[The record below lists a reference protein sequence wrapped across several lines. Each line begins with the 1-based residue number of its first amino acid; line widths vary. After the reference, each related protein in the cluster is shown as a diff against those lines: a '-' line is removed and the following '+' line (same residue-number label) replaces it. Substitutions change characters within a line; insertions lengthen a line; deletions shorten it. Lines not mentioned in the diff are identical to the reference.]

1 MNSKNLTGLCE
12 AYGGIYAPQELT
24 EDQVWEEV
32 ESWVSSLLEEG
43 YDLSD
48 YTWEEMYE
56 AYLEEKDVVKLPG
69 NKSVTTG
76 RGYSATLGGQPGQL
90 TYQRTPGST
99 NRVQKT
105 FRANPVLS
113 VKGGVKGTGVG
124 KDFKAQPWSSAAT
137 ARYDKQSVENKRNA
151 SRSTGSEANPPS
163 AADAKRDEADP
174 RRNPSTAG
182 SPPSRPAVASGP
194 VLSKK
199 GGVEGTGV
207 GANFKAR
214 SFTDAEKSRYSS
226 VAAQNSA
233 RSSTSPAASSSR
245 PPSATPAAQPKPAA
259 PTGPAVGKLG
269 STSFERRTPTSA
281 ELKAAQAARAGG
293 ASPEKALQAAQKTNL
308 PTTGPTPAIPS
319 ASSVS
324 SSMASVKPR
333 DMTKNP
339 LKPTSP
345 TTMKN
350 SYEWG
355 STSKLVNDIAGL
367 YQSVYEAKKVDQD
380 EDGDNDFADVRI
392 ARLIASGVSKE
403 EAIRRVKDKSYNKK
417 NGLGEAAV
425 GWNTGKNKS
434 GLSPEETTTLKF
446 IQHGLSNKPGDP
458 ERAEQLALVH
468 QNMTDAIKQTPKGR
482 LKKVGPIASK
492 RFRNAA
498 IRQRGG
504 KQPSVPIK
512 TVPGLKDANR
522 EAQSKRKAEE
532 SFELWIDTLINE
544 GYDLS
549 EYTWED
555 MFEIYEETQLD
566 EATRM
571 RKELGKEGETATRK
585 ELARRSNAYQRSGSV
600 DRTIAA
606 AERGARNP
614 YVAMGKNETE
624 ADYSKRKQ
632 QKSKTLTRLASNRRG
647 SVRDKPR
654 AGLRGYAAKV
664 EGDDRDLQSARSSA
678 RSAGTL
684 TPAEKKGLGE
694 EFDLWVNALI
704 YEGYDLSE
712 YTWDEMIEI
721 YEETEEERKRNERRA
736 RVAELQAQGRV
747 MTSSKRASQK
757 AAQRKQEKKEEM
769 ADRLLR
775 SIQASGSTRSSSAPM
790 GTTEPEEKPE
800 APAANRKL
808 GGKVKK
814 DDLASQA
821 NAILRTIKNEN
832 IQLWVNELI
841 NEGYDLTGWTSKE
854 ITKLYFEIF
863 E

>member
-1 MNSKNLTGLCE
+1 MNSKNLKGLCE
-12 AYGGIYAPQELT
+12 AYGGIYTPQELT
-24 EDQVWEEV
+24 EEQVWEEV
-32 ESWVSSLLEEG
+32 ETWVNSLLEEG

-48 YTWEEMYE
+48 YTWEEMFE
-56 AYLEEKDVVKLPG
+56 AYLNEAPKKYTLLDLIGKGAEKSGQSLSRGVQGWQKSAQVSYGGGLS
-69 NKSVTTG
+69 NKSKEEPPTKPT
-76 RGYSATLGGQPGQL
+76 RPTD
-90 TYQRTPGST
+90 TST
-99 NRVQKT
+99 
-105 FRANPVLS
+105 S
-113 VKGGVKGTGVG
+113 VKPV
-124 KDFKAQPWSSAAT
+124 AAPPST
-137 ARYDKQSVENKRNA
+137 PPSPGLPADS
-151 SRSTGSEANPPS
+151 STGSAPPRNP
-163 AADAKRDEADP
+163 AASSTVLAKR
-174 RRNPSTAG
+174 
-182 SPPSRPAVASGP
+182 
-194 VLSKK
+194 K
-199 GGVEGTGV
+199 GVEGKLDKATGKFSS
-207 GANFKAR
+207 GAF
-214 SFTDAEKSRYSS
+214 SDAEKSRYSS
-226 VAAQNSA
+226 VAAQNTA
-233 RSSTSPAASSSR
+233 RSSTPAASSSR
-245 PPSATPAAQPKPAA
+245 PTATPAASAPKP
-259 PTGPAVGKLG
+259 PTPAIGKLG

-281 ELKAAQAARAGG
+281 ELRAAQAARAGG

-319 ASSVS
+319 AASVS
-324 SSMASVKPR
+324 SSMASFKPR

-339 LKPTSP
+339 LKPTPP

-355 STSKLVNDIAGL
+355 STSKLVDDIANL

-380 EDGDNDFADVRI
+380 KDGDNDFADVRI

-403 EAIRRVKDKSYNKK
+403 EAIRRVRDKSYN
-417 NGLGEAAV
+417 
-425 GWNTGKNKS
+425 
-434 GLSPEETTTLKF
+434 EE
-446 IQHGLSNKPGDP
+446 
-458 ERAEQLALVH
+458 V
-468 QNMTDAIKQTPKGR
+468 
-482 LKKVGPIASK
+482 
-492 RFRNAA
+492 
-498 IRQRGG
+498 
-504 KQPSVPIK
+504 
-512 TVPGLKDANR
+512 
-522 EAQSKRKAEE
+522 
-532 SFELWIDTLINE
+532 
-544 GYDLS
+544 
-549 EYTWED
+549 
-555 MFEIYEETQLD
+555 EID

-585 ELARRSNAYQRSGSV
+585 ELASRSKAYQRSGSV
-600 DRTIAA
+600 DKTIAA
-606 AERGARNP
+606 AERGAKNP

-632 QKSKTLTRLASNRRG
+632 EKSKTLTRLASNRRG

-664 EGDDRDLQSARSSA
+664 EGGDRDLQSARSSA

-712 YTWDEMIEI
+712 YTWDEMVEI
-721 YEETEEERKRNERRA
+721 YEETANEKEERIAARRA
-736 RVAELQAQGRV
+736 RIKEMEAQGRV

>member
-1 MNSKNLTGLCE
+1 MR
-12 AYGGIYAPQELT
+12 
-24 EDQVWEEV
+24 D
-32 ESWVSSLLEEG
+32 
-43 YDLSD
+43 
-48 YTWEEMYE
+48 M
-56 AYLEEKDVVKLPG
+56 
-69 NKSVTTG
+69 KS
-76 RGYSATLGGQPGQL
+76 RMPA
-90 TYQRTPGST
+90 
-99 NRVQKT
+99 
-105 FRANPVLS
+105 
-113 VKGGVKGTGVG
+113 
-124 KDFKAQPWSSAAT
+124 
-137 ARYDKQSVENKRNA
+137 
-151 SRSTGSEANPPS
+151 
-163 AADAKRDEADP
+163 
-174 RRNPSTAG
+174 PST
-182 SPPSRPAVASGP
+182 P
-194 VLSKK
+194 
-199 GGVEGTGV
+199 
-207 GANFKAR
+207 
-214 SFTDAEKSRYSS
+214 
-226 VAAQNSA
+226 
-233 RSSTSPAASSSR
+233 
-245 PPSATPAAQPKPAA
+245 
-259 PTGPAVGKLG
+259 
-269 STSFERRTPTSA
+269 
-281 ELKAAQAARAGG
+281 
-293 ASPEKALQAAQKTNL
+293 
-308 PTTGPTPAIPS
+308 
-319 ASSVS
+319 
-324 SSMASVKPR
+324 
-333 DMTKNP
+333 
-339 LKPTSP
+339 SP
-345 TTMKN
+345 TTTSTAFSKSTPSLSKPLSSSSN
-350 SYEWG
+350 YSSAKVSPSANVIGKKDQKSLASSFEWG
-355 STSKLVNDIAGL
+355 STSKLVNDIANL

-403 EAIRRVKDKSYNKK
+403 EAIRRVRDKSYN
-417 NGLGEAAV
+417 EAYVPWDFGPKDRAKAKYAQLAARKEAGGSTPGTATRANRIASV
-425 GWNTGKNKS
+425 AKDMR
-434 GLSPEETTTLKF
+434 TTLDKNSAATGTNPAR
-446 IQHGLSNKPGDP
+446 QGLQPATQRHTAAALRGAGGGMTASKAYDVKPLKPASKG
-458 ERAEQLALVH
+458 
-468 QNMTDAIKQTPKGR
+468 PKGAGSIAQG
-482 LKKVGPIASK
+482 VGSSSGTS
-492 RFRNAA
+492 RY
-498 IRQRGG
+498 QVGG
-504 KQPSVPIK
+504 GQGYGISGIK
-512 TVPGLKDANR
+512 LAD
-522 EAQSKRKAEE
+522 E
-532 SFELWIDTLINE
+532 FELWVNELVEE

-555 MFEIYEETQLD
+555 MFDIYEETQLD

-571 RKELGKEGETATRK
+571 RRELGKEGEIATRK
-585 ELARRSNAYQRSGSV
+585 ELASRSKAYQRSGSV
-600 DRTIAA
+600 DKTIAA
-606 AERGARNP
+606 AERGAKNP

-632 QKSKTLTRLASNRRG
+632 EKSKTLTRLASNRRG

-664 EGDDRDLQSARSSA
+664 EGGDRDLQSARSSA

-712 YTWDEMIEI
+712 YTWDEMVEI
-721 YEETEEERKRNERRA
+721 YEETEEERKRNDRRA

>member
-1 MNSKNLTGLCE
+1 MNSKNLKGLCE

-24 EDQVWEEV
+24 EEQVWEEV
-32 ESWVSSLLEEG
+32 ETWVNSLIEEG

-56 AYLEEKDVVKLPG
+56 AYLEEVPVTG
-69 NKSVTTG
+69 NTFVD
-76 RGYSATLGGQPGQL
+76 RILQGGQSFLQGKP
-90 TYQRTPGST
+90 RP
-99 NRVQKT
+99 
-105 FRANPVLS
+105 
-113 VKGGVKGTGVG
+113 TGVVTPEIRSSQER
-124 KDFKAQPWSSAAT
+124 KDRERRATNQSTPT
-137 ARYDKQSVENKRNA
+137 ARPR
-151 SRSTGSEANPPS
+151 GS
-163 AADAKRDEADP
+163 EADP
-174 RRNPSTAG
+174 RRNPVPAG
-182 SPPSRPAVASGP
+182 SPPPRPAASST
-194 VLSKK
+194 VLAKRK
-199 GGVEGTGV
+199 GVEGKLDKATGKFSS
-207 GANFKAR
+207 GAFSA
-214 SFTDAEKSRYSS
+214 AEKSRYSS
-226 VAAQNSA
+226 VAAQNA
-233 RSSTSPAASSSR
+233 TRSSASSGA
-245 PPSATPAAQPKPAA
+245 ATPAASAPKP
-259 PTGPAVGKLG
+259 PTPAIGKLG

-281 ELKAAQAARAGG
+281 ELRAAQAARAGG

-319 ASSVS
+319 AASVS
-324 SSMASVKPR
+324 SSMASFKPR

-339 LKPTSP
+339 LKPTPP

-355 STSKLVNDIAGL
+355 STSKLVDDIANL

-380 EDGDNDFADVRI
+380 KDGDNDFADVRI

-403 EAIRRVKDKSYNKK
+403 EAIRRVRDKSYN
-417 NGLGEAAV
+417 
-425 GWNTGKNKS
+425 
-434 GLSPEETTTLKF
+434 EE
-446 IQHGLSNKPGDP
+446 
-458 ERAEQLALVH
+458 V
-468 QNMTDAIKQTPKGR
+468 
-482 LKKVGPIASK
+482 
-492 RFRNAA
+492 
-498 IRQRGG
+498 
-504 KQPSVPIK
+504 
-512 TVPGLKDANR
+512 
-522 EAQSKRKAEE
+522 
-532 SFELWIDTLINE
+532 
-544 GYDLS
+544 
-549 EYTWED
+549 
-555 MFEIYEETQLD
+555 EID

-585 ELARRSNAYQRSGSV
+585 ELASRSKAYQRSGSV
-600 DRTIAA
+600 DKTIAA
-606 AERGARNP
+606 AERGAKNP

-632 QKSKTLTRLASNRRG
+632 EKSKTLTRLASNRRG

-664 EGDDRDLQSARSSA
+664 EGGDRDLQSARSSA

-712 YTWDEMIEI
+712 YTWDEMVEI
-721 YEETEEERKRNERRA
+721 YEETANEKEERIAARRA
-736 RVAELQAQGRV
+736 RIKEMEAQGRV

-775 SIQASGSTRSSSAPM
+775 SIQASGSTRSSSTPM
-790 GTTEPEEKPE
+790 GTKEPEEKPE